1 MRVIL
6 QRNPVALHAHGI
18 APPIT
23 MITFSSAELN
33 TLIAGLLWPL
43 SRILGLIAAAP
54 IFGNVSVPVQVK
66 IGLGILFSIIIA
78 PLVPALPAL
87 DPISLQGLLI
97 LTQQFILGLAMGF
110 AMRIVFAAM
119 EMAGSL
125 VGMTM
130 GLSFATFFDPQS
142 HGQSTAIGQ
151 VFALLATLAFLAVNG
166 HLVLISALAESFITL
181 PIASTPLDTQSFYHL
196 AQWGGKIFSI
206 GLQLAMP
213 ILAALLITNI
223 ALGILTRAAPQL
235 NIFGIGFPVT
245 LSVGFILIAL
255 ALPYLAVPLER
266 LFQEAFET
274 VQQISTPAPVLAR

>member
-1 MRVIL
+1 MV
-6 QRNPVALHAHGI
+6 
-18 APPIT
+18 
-23 MITFSSAELN
+23 TFSSAELN
-33 TLIAGLLWPL
+33 ALIAGLLWPL

-54 IFGNVSVPVQVK
+54 IFGNVNVPVQVK
-66 IGLGILFSIIIA
+66 IGLGFFLSVIIA

-87 DPISLQGLLI
+87 DPISFQGLLI
-97 LTQQFILGLAMGF
+97 LAQQFILGLAMGF
-110 AMRIVFAAM
+110 AMRIVFAAV
-119 EMAGSL
+119 EMAGAL
-125 VGMTM
+125 TGMTM

-142 HGQSTAIGQ
+142 RGQSTAIGQ
-151 VFALLATLAFLAVNG
+151 FFALTATLAFLAVDG
-166 HLVLISALAESFITL
+166 HLVLISTLAESFLTL
-181 PIASTPLDTQSFYHL
+181 PIATSPLDVKGFYHL
-196 AQWGGKIFSI
+196 ANWGGTIFST

-245 LSVGFILIAL
+245 LTVGFILIAV

-274 VQQISTPAPVLAR
+274 VRHISTTAPVLTR